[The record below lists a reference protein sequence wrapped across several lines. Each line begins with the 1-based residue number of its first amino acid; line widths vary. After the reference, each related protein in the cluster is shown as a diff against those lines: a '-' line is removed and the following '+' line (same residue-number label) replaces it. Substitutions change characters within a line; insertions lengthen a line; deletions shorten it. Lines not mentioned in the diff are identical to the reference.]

1 MDKENFTTELKKI
14 LRLKGIKQKELAD
27 MIGVAPPTISNI
39 INGRDT
45 LGKKQAIDWG
55 DALNIDPLW
64 LMTQGEQGTPP
75 SATPIAAPALSGDII
90 SVPLLD
96 LDVRGGNAANDMT
109 DIEPYI
115 VGQVP
120 FSRTIATDGDVVV
133 PVYGDSMSPCYPS
146 GSHIL
151 IRPLEM
157 WREWIELG
165 QAYVLELT
173 DWRRTLKVVRK
184 GSTPERWRL
193 CCYNP
198 DHDDTEIPIAI
209 VSHMWQVIAV
219 VKREVM

>member
-1 MDKENFTTELKKI
+1 MKTENFTANLKSH
-14 LRLKGIKQKELAD
+14 LRTLGMTQKSLAEAVG
-27 MIGVAPPTISNI
+27 MKPSQISNI
-39 INGRDT
+39 ISGRERT
-45 LGKKQAIDWG
+45 GTKNAPKIAN
-55 DALNIDPLW
+55 ALNIDPLW

-96 LDVRGGNAANDMT
+96 LDVRGGSAANDMT